1 MNRRTLILAALLTA
15 AATIGLAAYAPATR
29 AAAEGLTKE
38 NLGPAVREYL
48 LANPEVV
55 IEAVEAYQ
63 KKQELADAAKAQE
76 SLKTRGD
83 FLYKGDKDASPEV
96 GNPKASVTIVE
107 FFDYNCGYC
116 KRALKEVQA
125 VLAEDTDV
133 RFVFKDMPILS
144 PQSQTAAYWSLAAH
158 RQDKYFEFHQKVMTM
173 NGGVSEESMTAIA
186 TELGLD
192 IEKMKKDVA
201 DPKIAQIVMQNIQVA
216 TDLGIRGTPAF
227 IINDR
232 VIGGYI
238 ELEEMKKVIAEVRA
252 EAKAS
257 DKADDKDAAKGKE
270 DKKDKKEKVE
280 E

>member
-29 AAAEGLTKE
+29 AAAEGLTTE
-38 NLGPAVREYL
+38 NVGPAIREYL

-63 KKQELADAAKAQE
+63 KKQEAADAAKAQE
-76 SLKTRGD
+76 SLKTHGD
-83 FLYKGDKDASPEV
+83 FLYKGDKDGSPEV

-144 PQSQTAAYWSLAAH
+144 PQSQTAAHWSLAAH
-158 RQDKYFEFHQKVMTM
+158 RQGKYFEFHQKVMTM
-173 NGGVSEESMTAIA
+173 NGGVSEESMITIA

-192 IEKMKKDVA
+192 IEKLKKDAA
-201 DPKIAQIVMQNIQVA
+201 DPKIAQTVMQNIQVA

-252 EAKAS
+252 EAKA
-257 DKADDKDAAKGKE
+257 ADQADGKDAGKDKGKE
-270 DKKDKKEKVE
+270 DKKEKVE

>member
-1 MNRRTLILAALLTA
+1 MTRRTLIPVALLTVTAIAGFA
-15 AATIGLAAYAPATR
+15 AFAPGTK
-29 AAAEGLTKE
+29 AAAESLTKE

-63 KKQELADAAKAQE
+63 KKQEAAEAEKAKE
-76 SLKTRGD
+76 SLKTHNE
-83 FLYKGDKDASPEV
+83 FLYKGDKNASPEV
-96 GNPKASVTIVE
+96 GNPKASVTVVE

-144 PQSQTAAYWSLAAH
+144 PASQTAAYWSLAAH
-158 RQDKYFEFHQKVMTM
+158 RQGKYFDFHQKVMTSG
-173 NGGVSEESMTAIA
+173 NAISEDSLTAIA

-192 IEKMKKDVA
+192 IEQMKKDAA
-201 DPKIAQIVMQNIQVA
+201 DPQVAQTVMQNIQVA
-216 TDLGIRGTPAF
+216 TELGIRGTPAF

-238 ELEEMKKVIAEVRA
+238 DLEEMKRVIAEVRA
-252 EAKAS
+252 EAGKNNEKA
-257 DKADDKDAAKGKE
+257 KD
-270 DKKDKKEKVE
+270 KVE

>member
-29 AAAEGLTKE
+29 AAAEGITKD

-63 KKQELADAAKAQE
+63 KKQEAAEAAKAQE
-76 SLKTRGD
+76 NLKTHGD
-83 FLYKGDKDASPEV
+83 FLYQGDKDSSPEV
-96 GNPKASVTIVE
+96 GNPKATVTIVE

-125 VLAEDTDV
+125 VLADDKDV

-144 PQSQTAAYWSLAAH
+144 PQSQLAAHWALAAH
-158 RQDKYFEFHQKVMTM
+158 RQGKYFEFHQQVMTTG
-173 NGGVSEESMTAIA
+173 NSISEGSLTAIA

-192 IEKMKKDVA
+192 VEKMKKDAA
-201 DPKIAQIVMQNIQVA
+201 DPKIAQTVMQNVQVA
-216 TDLGIRGTPAF
+216 SDLGIRGTPAF

-238 ELEEMKKVIAEVRA
+238 ELDEMKNVIAEVRA
-252 EAKAS
+252 EAKGG
-257 DKADDKDAAKGKE
+257 KDARKDDGKSNG
-270 DKKDKKEKVE
+270 KDAKVE